1 MYLFPCNFCCKAHAL
16 FLYCFFWPICKH
28 YRPELNNEVQNMCLR
43 SLRISYILCR
53 LQILENCCKA
63 DVHSNFLSVHFSV
76 SFLVYTIVY
85 LLYCLFLFLCCLID
99 QLFRFLWTDRS
110 WLREIHVILAL
121 HYFYNIMMQVK
132 KVDQEYHETVNRV
145 MNTLNA
151 MPEVVSANSPLHKL
165 LLSLKADLYSLFIM
179 YYLPY
184 WGRIATGEI
193 VKNEDLGAWLGIE
206 RWIGK

>member
-1 MYLFPCNFCCKAHAL
+1 
-16 FLYCFFWPICKH
+16 
-28 YRPELNNEVQNMCLR
+28 
-43 SLRISYILCR
+43 
-53 LQILENCCKA
+53 
-63 DVHSNFLSVHFSV
+63 
-76 SFLVYTIVY
+76 
-85 LLYCLFLFLCCLID
+85 
-99 QLFRFLWTDRS
+99 
-110 WLREIHVILAL
+110 
-121 HYFYNIMMQVK
+121 MQVK